1 VAFTSNSQGY
11 QNEIYDGIPCATTCS
26 AATALASGTPI
37 NITGA
42 GADAPALVTG
52 INFALDVRSAAPAAP
67 TNFRASV
74 SGFTAQF
81 SWTPPTPSTTGVAI
95 SYVIDA
101 GVAPG
106 TTIVSLPAGS
116 GTSFTVPGVPSGT
129 FYVRVRAINASGSSG
144 PSNEVMLVISGAG
157 VSPPLAP
164 TNPVAFL
171 LGGQLTLTWAA
182 AIAGEPATGYLVE
195 AGSASGLANIATLPV
210 AGRSFTYNGVPPGFY
225 FLRVRATNAGGVSP
239 PSPEVMIVTG
249 GVPSPP
255 GPPAF
260 TSAQASGNT
269 VTLNWVAPTFGTAMS
284 YVIEAGSAAGQA
296 NLAVV
301 NTGNTNTTISFGGV
315 PPGTYYVRLRA
326 VNAQGMSIVS
336 NERVVMVQ

>member
-1 VAFTSNSQGY
+1 V
-11 QNEIYDGIPCATTCS
+11 
-26 AATALASGTPI
+26 
-37 NITGA
+37 
-42 GADAPALVTG
+42 PA
-52 INFALDVRSAAPAAP
+52 
-67 TNFRASV
+67 
-74 SGFTAQF
+74 
-81 SWTPPTPSTTGVAI
+81 

-116 GTSFTVPGVPSGT
+116 GTSFTLPGVPPGR
-129 FYVRVRAINASGSSG
+129 FYVRLRAFNAAGSST
-144 PSNEVMLVISGAG
+144 PSNEVMLVIYGAG
-157 VSPPLAP
+157 DSAPLAP
-164 TNPVAFL
+164 TNPVAFV
-171 LGGQLTLTWAA
+171 LGSQLTLTWQAPAA
-182 AIAGEPATGYLVE
+182 GQPPTGYLVE

-210 AGRSFTYNGVPPGFY
+210 TGRAFTYNGVPPGFY
-225 FLRVRATNAGGVSP
+225 FLRVRAANGGGVSP
-239 PSPEVMIVTG
+239 PSPEVMIVVG

-260 TSAQASGNT
+260 TNVQVSGNT

-284 YVIEAGSAAGQA
+284 YIIEAGSATGLA

-326 VNAQGMSIVS
+326 VNARDEHRV
-336 NERVVMVQ
+336 EREGGDGAVRCVGRWLLEVRRRGPQWLERPALALRAEDAEATTRRAEAVPSTAA